1 VGFDG
6 VDEGHSAVKKKK
18 KQKQRR
24 IKKKKKRR
32 KWQRKK
38 KKKKKKKRGRGGEQF
53 GDELPKQR
61 VSTPQWIFS
70 PTSRRLATLRLPSGI
85 IREFE
90 LLRLS

>member
-1 VGFDG
+1 MGFDG
-6 VDEGHSAVKKKK
+6 VDEGHSAVKK

-32 KWQRKK
+32 KWQKDK
-38 KKKKKKKRGRGGEQF
+38 QKKKRGRGGEQF

-70 PTSRRLATLRLPSGI
+70 PTSRRLATPRLPSGI
-85 IREFE
+85 IREFDY
-90 LLRLS
+90 SD